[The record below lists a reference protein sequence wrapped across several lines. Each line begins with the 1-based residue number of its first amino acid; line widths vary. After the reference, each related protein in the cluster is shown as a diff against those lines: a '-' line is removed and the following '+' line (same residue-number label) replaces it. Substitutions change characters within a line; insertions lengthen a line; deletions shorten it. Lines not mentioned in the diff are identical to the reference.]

1 LIIGVNVNA
10 DDYMTLSSG
19 RLLIGAVRSR
29 DAGRYRCSGYNDVI
43 GARAWSPAAYRLHVV
58 DGRSKTIHVHVVL
71 RRHWLM
77 FLYSLFSLTDCA
89 FFTLFAHSVTIV
101 LVKCRVAFA

>member
-1 LIIGVNVNA
+1 MNA

-43 GARAWSPAAYRLHVV
+43 DARAWSPAAYRLHVV
-58 DGRSKTIHVHVVL
+58 DGI
-71 RRHWLM
+71 
-77 FLYSLFSLTDCA
+77 LFIY
-89 FFTLFAHSVTIV
+89 LFPEFRMQQYKQQTS
-101 LVKCRVAFA
+101 RVQIK